1 MKKQKQRG
9 WSKLVSWRVHNVMY
23 PVTDKKYDML
33 IFIWHEIKM
42 RYLRGIK
49 LVTGTS
55 LVQENNQLL
64 NETTTQLRLVLHRI
78 NLSGVHV
85 GHPNFDITLHFRF
98 CQNTNQTQLA
108 YFTPYTDYKSMAQTP
123 LHTCQGETMSWLC
136 SLQKALVCPV
146 ASFFPSS
153 PSSRTPLAEFQV
165 SRLPLQ
171 PFVFRP
177 HLLTVALATRARHR
191 GLGFRH
197 WSRVT

>member
-1 MKKQKQRG
+1 M
-9 WSKLVSWRVHNVMY
+9 
-23 PVTDKKYDML
+23 P
-33 IFIWHEIKM
+33 IFIWHEIK
-42 RYLRGIK
+42 RRCLRGIK

-64 NETTTQLRLVLHRI
+64 NDITTQLRFVPHRI
-78 NLSGVHV
+78 NLLGVQI

-98 CQNTNQTQLA
+98 CQNRNQTQLA

-123 LHTCQGETMSWLC
+123 LHTCRGETMSWLC
-136 SLQKALVCPV
+136 SLQRAAVRPV
-146 ASFFPSS
+146 ARFFPSS

-165 SRLPLQ
+165 SRLLLQ

-197 WSRVT
+197 WSRVA